1 MTYNEALAYIESTV
15 TFGGKPGLR
24 RIRALCELLRNPQDK
39 VRVVHITGTNGK
51 GSTAAMTASIL
62 RRAGYRVGLFVSP
75 YVDDF
80 RERIQLDGEL
90 IPREDLVRELED
102 MIPYINYLREQ
113 GFMHPTQFEMETAMA
128 FSYFARKK
136 CDIAVV
142 EAGVGGLM
150 DCTNIVRT
158 TEVAVLTS
166 ISLDHTAVLGPTI
179 TDITQDK
186 SGIIKEGCDTVITP
200 GQPEE
205 AVSVIRSACRER
217 HAHLTEPNMACMQIC
232 SRTLSGSRILYDG
245 MELYVPLAGEYQI
258 RNAVTAVEVCRA
270 LARRGYAVTQDAI
283 MEGISTAYIPGRFE
297 TVRNAPLCILDGGH
311 NPGAI
316 EALCRNLDESLAGR
330 RLIAVMGMFA
340 DKDYVSC
347 VKNVASRADVFIAT
361 SSGQPRSQEAHTLA
375 GVAKPYCREVYWNPD
390 VGTAARVAL
399 SLASYGD
406 VILVCGS
413 IYNVAPARIALTGRT
428 AYAR

>member
-24 RIRALCELLRNPQDK
+24 RIRALCELLGNPQDK

-90 IPREDLVRELED
+90 IPREDLVRDLED

-205 AVSVIRSACRER
+205 AVSVIRSA
-217 HAHLTEPNMACMQIC
+217 
-232 SRTLSGSRILYDG
+232 
-245 MELYVPLAGEYQI
+245 
-258 RNAVTAVEVCRA
+258 
-270 LARRGYAVTQDAI
+270 
-283 MEGISTAYIPGRFE
+283 
-297 TVRNAPLCILDGGH
+297 
-311 NPGAI
+311 
-316 EALCRNLDESLAGR
+316 
-330 RLIAVMGMFA
+330 
-340 DKDYVSC
+340 
-347 VKNVASRADVFIAT
+347 
-361 SSGQPRSQEAHTLA
+361 
-375 GVAKPYCREVYWNPD
+375 
-390 VGTAARVAL
+390 
-399 SLASYGD
+399 
-406 VILVCGS
+406 
-413 IYNVAPARIALTGRT
+413 
-428 AYAR
+428 

>member
-1 MTYNEALAYIESTV
+1 
-15 TFGGKPGLR
+15 
-24 RIRALCELLRNPQDK
+24 
-39 VRVVHITGTNGK
+39 
-51 GSTAAMTASIL
+51 
-62 RRAGYRVGLFVSP
+62 
-75 YVDDF
+75 
-80 RERIQLDGEL
+80 
-90 IPREDLVRELED
+90 
-102 MIPYINYLREQ
+102 
-113 GFMHPTQFEMETAMA
+113 
-128 FSYFARKK
+128 
-136 CDIAVV
+136 
-142 EAGVGGLM
+142 
-150 DCTNIVRT
+150 
-158 TEVAVLTS
+158 
-166 ISLDHTAVLGPTI
+166 
-179 TDITQDK
+179 
-186 SGIIKEGCDTVITP
+186 
-200 GQPEE
+200 
-205 AVSVIRSACRER
+205 
-217 HAHLTEPNMACMQIC
+217 
-232 SRTLSGSRILYDG
+232 
-245 MELYVPLAGEYQI
+245 
-258 RNAVTAVEVCRA
+258 
-270 LARRGYAVTQDAI
+270 

-347 VKNVASRADVFIAT
+347 VKNVASRAGVFIAT